1 MIDSYQKKIKNL
13 VEQWVWVL
21 VYSYIVISCCIFWCV
36 FMIDNDIAEHAAIV
50 LKALAHPVRL
60 QIVDELA
67 SGEKC
72 VSDIVNA
79 VGAKQSITSQQLN
92 MMKDKG
98 VLSCRRDGAKVFYK
112 IENENVIKLLG
123 CICNHCEKQ

>member
-1 MIDSYQKKIKNL
+1 M
-13 VEQWVWVL
+13 
-21 VYSYIVISCCIFWCV
+21 
-36 FMIDNDIAEHAAIV
+36 MNDETAEHVARV

-60 QIVDELA
+60 QIVDVLE

-72 VSDIVNA
+72 VTDIVDA
-79 VGAKQSITSQQLN
+79 VGGKQSITSQQLN

-112 IENENVIKLLG
+112 IENENVIRLLS
-123 CICNHCEKQ
+123 CVYNHCDK